1 MKNTEIFNALHDIL
15 RLITEI
21 KEDHMNLYDQ
31 IDIINQKIEYR
42 ERNQV
47 DVEEVYQLMEMW
59 DFDDIDN

>member
-21 KEDHMNLYDQ
+21 KEDHMNLYDE
-31 IDIINQKIEYR
+31 ISIINKKIEYR
-42 ERNQV
+42 ERNLV